1 MKVALS
7 VFKGSISTVFDV
19 AQQIMVLEV
28 DETDEP
34 KRTMLKLETND
45 PMRRAAELSETGINV
60 LICGAISRSMQ
71 VAIMA
76 RGIVVYP
83 FVRGMTEDIIAAYQ
97 NGRLGHVSY
106 ALPGCRGRG
115 QGRGLGRNRGMHCR
129 RR

>member
-7 VFKGSISTVFDV
+7 VFKDSISTVFDV

-45 PMRRAAELSETGINV
+45 PMRRASELSETGIDV

-71 VAIMA
+71 AAIMA

-83 FVRGMTEDIIAAYQ
+83 FVRGMTEDVIVAYQ
-97 NGRLGHVSY
+97 NGRLGHASY
-106 ALPGCRGRG
+106 ALPGCRGRK
-115 QGRGLGRNRGMHCR
+115 QGRGRGRNRGMHCR